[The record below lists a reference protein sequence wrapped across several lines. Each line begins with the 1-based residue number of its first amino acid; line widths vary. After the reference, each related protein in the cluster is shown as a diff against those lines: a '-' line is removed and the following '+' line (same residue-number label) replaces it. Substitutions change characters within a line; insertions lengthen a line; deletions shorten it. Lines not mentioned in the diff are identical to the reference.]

1 MRNIW
6 TVFKTD
12 IKSLSRC
19 FFAMAVAVAITILP
33 SLYAWLNI
41 YSNWDPYGNTGNI
54 SIGLY
59 SGDVGCTE
67 DGEFYNM
74 GQDVVDELREATSI
88 NWIVCDSSQQA
99 IEGVYSGE
107 YYAAVVI
114 DEDFSYKMFNM
125 LTEWTGKPSLT
136 YYENAKKNAVAT
148 KITDTAA
155 DSVRRTVSKAYL
167 EVVVNAIMKQ
177 GNEIAATLTDD
188 DAVSLATVL
197 DDTKTTINSCV
208 RTIDAFAAASGNSS
222 GATIT
227 TIDSSKLEALLDTI
241 GSSTFPSSSITDM
254 NVAIYNAYE
263 KAMSAIEDYKN
274 YIQGTIPGTNVELS
288 ASTAAEAFGDIA
300 DALNAWSD
308 AIKQDGTFDQ
318 ITISAVEE
326 TAYLCQRME
335 NYLTQIAAGG
345 TGFDITQVND
355 LLTDLI
361 NHTEQLIPTAQGLRD
376 DIAVT
381 IGQAS
386 DTLAKMRG
394 LASDAA
400 LLVEASNATLNSLQD
415 TLDTARP
422 ILHQVGSNIA
432 EKLRMLDSIDTQDY
446 IDALVDILG
455 ASPEV
460 YSEYF
465 SEMVQTSVH
474 KVYTIDNYGSAM
486 APFYSV
492 LAIWVGCVILVAILK
507 PHARTENLVNP
518 RPAELFF
525 GRYALFFILNQLQAF
540 IIIAGDLYILKIQC
554 LHPWLLYLTGFFT
567 SFTFSLLIYALT
579 YSFGNVGKA
588 VVVIVMVLQIAGS
601 SGTFTVELLPEFN
614 RRIYILFPFP
624 YAIDM
629 MRECICGLYGTQY
642 LQNLGLLMIFAV
654 IGLVIGL
661 LVSKPFSG
669 LNHFMEEKL
678 EETELF

>member
-579 YSFGNVGKA
+579 YSFGDVGKA

-601 SGTFTVELLPEFN
+601 SGTFPVELLPEFN

>member
-208 RTIDAFAAASGNSS
+208 RTIDAFAAASGSSS

-579 YSFGNVGKA
+579 YSFGDVGKA

-601 SGTFTVELLPEFN
+601 SGTFPVELLPEFN

>member
-155 DSVRRTVSKAYL
+155 DSVRRTVSEAYL

-446 IDALVDILG
+446 VDALVDILG

-525 GRYALFFILNQLQAF
+525 GRYALFFIMSQLQAF
-540 IIIAGDLYILKIQC
+540 IIVAGDLYILKIQC

-579 YSFGNVGKA
+579 YSFGDVGKA

-601 SGTFTVELLPEFN
+601 SGTFPVELLPEFN

-654 IGLVIGL
+654 IGLIIGL